1 MNDEEGEAV
10 VHAPIETHYAGCR
23 FRSRLEAR
31 WAVFFDHLNIKWD
44 YEAAGYKATCRL
56 GLSGHTDDELLY
68 LPDFW
73 LPELEVFIEVKGSL
87 TDRECLRLLDA
98 AAYLSS
104 PVGGCNDR
112 DGHDLVVLG
121 PVPDPRR
128 PRTPFRLHLHKG
140 DLVMAPWT
148 LTKTLCPEGPMIA
161 NDSGFLR
168 GDHPEAI
175 GRVLLKGDPHL
186 LRDAKYCAALTAARS
201 ARFEH
206 GERG

>member
-31 WAVFFDHLNIKWD
+31 WAVFFDHLNISWD
-44 YEAAGYKATCRL
+44 YETQGYEVTRRL
-56 GLSGHTDDELLY
+56 GLTGSNDDKFRY

-73 LPELEVFIEVKGSL
+73 LPKLEVFVEVKGSL
-87 TDRECLRLLDA
+87 TEPDYLRLLDA
-98 AAYLSS
+98 AGYLSS
-104 PVGGCNDR
+104 PVGGCNDGG
-112 DGHDLVVLG
+112 GHDLVVLG
-121 PVPDPRR
+121 PVSDPRS

-148 LTKTLCPEGPMIA
+148 LTRTSCPAGALIA
-161 NDSGFLR
+161 DDSGWLR
-168 GDHPEAI
+168 GDPEVV